1 MITDRQS
8 KLARSFA
15 LLACISAP
23 LAATSAARAQTYP
36 DRAMRIVV
44 GTAPSTPT
52 DIVSRIIA
60 GELQKTEGWTVII
73 ENKPG
78 AVNTLGAR
86 EVAQA
91 PADGYSIFAASMPI
105 TAAGAL
111 LPNSQVDMVRDFAP
125 VIKAT
130 VSYNALVT
138 KPTLQVNSMKE
149 LVEMLKKNPGKMN
162 YSSGGYGT
170 PAHLVGELFKLE
182 TKVDVAHVPYQVI
195 PQAIQDLMGGVNDYM
210 FITTLPVV
218 ELVAAGK
225 LKALAVTSAK
235 PLASFKDV
243 PSVVDQGFPAL
254 AVADWVGFLMRQGT
268 PPEMVTKVNAAM
280 NKALANPAVRDTL
293 ERIGAEVQGGTPAEF
308 GAFVKAQVQQW
319 EGVVKQANIK
329 MQ

>member
-1 MITDRQS
+1 MTPKSLRKI
-8 KLARSFA
+8 ARTLA
-15 LLACISAP
+15 LLS
-23 LAATSAARAQTYP
+23 AATLPFMAPGALQAQTWP
-36 DRAMRIVV
+36 DRTIRIVV

-60 GELQKTEGWTVII
+60 GELQKSEGWTVII

-86 EVAQA
+86 DVAQA

-125 VIKAT
+125 IIKAT

-149 LVEMLKKNPGKMN
+149 LVEMMKKNPGKMN

-182 TKVDVAHVPYQVI
+182 TKVDVAHVPYQMI

-225 LKALAVTSAK
+225 LKALAVTAPK
-235 PLASFKDV
+235 PLPSFKDV

-268 PPEMVTKVNAAM
+268 SPEIVNRVNAAM
-280 NKALANPAVRDTL
+280 NKAIANPAVHETL

-308 GAFVKAQVQQW
+308 GAFVKAQVAQW

>member
-1 MITDRQS
+1 
-8 KLARSFA
+8 
-15 LLACISAP
+15 
-23 LAATSAARAQTYP
+23 
-36 DRAMRIVV
+36 
-44 GTAPSTPT
+44 
-52 DIVSRIIA
+52 
-60 GELQKTEGWTVII
+60 
-73 ENKPG
+73 
-78 AVNTLGAR
+78 
-86 EVAQA
+86 
-91 PADGYSIFAASMPI
+91 
-105 TAAGAL
+105 
-111 LPNSQVDMVRDFAP
+111 MVRDFAP
-125 VIKAT
+125 IIKAT

-149 LVEMLKKNPGKMN
+149 LVEMMKKNPGKMN

-182 TKVDVAHVPYQVI
+182 TKVDVAHVPYQMI

-225 LKALAVTSAK
+225 LKALAVTAPK
-235 PLASFKDV
+235 PLPSFKDV

-268 PPEMVTKVNAAM
+268 SPEIVNKVNAAM
-280 NKALANPAVRDTL
+280 NKAIANPAVRDTL

-308 GAFVKAQVQQW
+308 GAFVKGQVAQW

>member
-1 MITDRQS
+1 MTPNSLRKIA
-8 KLARSFA
+8 LA
-15 LLACISAP
+15 LL
-23 LAATSAARAQTYP
+23 SAAALPLMAPSALQAQTWP
-36 DRAMRIVV
+36 DRSIRIVV

-60 GELQKTEGWTVII
+60 GELQKSEGWTVVI

-125 VIKAT
+125 IIKAT

-149 LVEMLKKNPGKMN
+149 LVEMMKKNPGKMN

-218 ELVAAGK
+218 ELVPAGK
-225 LKALAVTSAK
+225 LKALAVTSPK

-243 PSVVDQGFPAL
+243 PSVVDQGYPAL

-268 PPEMVTKVNAAM
+268 SPEIVNKVNAAM
-280 NKALANPAVRDTL
+280 NKAIANPAVRDTL
-293 ERIGAEVQGGTPAEF
+293 ERIGAEVQGGTPADF
-308 GAFVKAQVQQW
+308 GAFVKAQVTQW

>member
-1 MITDRQS
+1 
-8 KLARSFA
+8 
-15 LLACISAP
+15 
-23 LAATSAARAQTYP
+23 
-36 DRAMRIVV
+36 
-44 GTAPSTPT
+44 
-52 DIVSRIIA
+52 
-60 GELQKTEGWTVII
+60 
-73 ENKPG
+73 
-78 AVNTLGAR
+78 
-86 EVAQA
+86 VAQA

-125 VIKAT
+125 IIKAT

-149 LVEMLKKNPGKMN
+149 LVEMMKKNPGKMN

-182 TKVDVAHVPYQVI
+182 TKVDVAHVPYQMI
-195 PQAIQDLMGGVNDYM
+195 PQAIQDLIGGVNDYM

-225 LKALAVTSAK
+225 LKALAVTAPK
-235 PLASFKDV
+235 PLASFKGV
-243 PSVVDQGFPAL
+243 PSVVDQGYPAL

-268 PPEMVTKVNAAM
+268 SPEIVNKVNAAM
-280 NKALANPAVRDTL
+280 NKAIANPAVRETL
-293 ERIGAEVQGGTPAEF
+293 ERIGAEVQGGTPADF
-308 GAFVKAQVQQW
+308 GAFVKAQVAQW